1 MAAAATTRW
10 RDGAGRDWLFGGASN
25 DLLSGD
31 APASLWQDRPFI
43 TFSSPEPGL
52 PIPVA
57 APLASDVGGNDLLTG
72 GAGDDILR
80 RLRRDRDRDGR
91 DRLGDECRVPSIRRR
106 RPQHLAGSPLLKTCA
121 SG

>member
-10 RDGAGRDWLFGGASN
+10 RAASAAIGSSAAPATIPFRVALAGILSPAGPAI

-57 APLASDVGGNDLLTG
+57 APLAGDVGGNDLLAG
-72 GAGDDILR
+72 GAGNDILI
-80 RLRRDRDRDGR
+80 
-91 DRLGDECRVPSIRRR
+91 GD
-106 RPQHLAGSPLLKTCA
+106 AGSIHGSA
-121 SG
+121 RAGR